1 MNKIALILRNVSS
14 NLLCQI
20 TAIISGFIVPRFF
33 LLEYGSEINGI
44 VISISQFVSY
54 LTLVEVGISQA
65 AVLSLYKPVAE
76 KNISIINRNLSG
88 IQYFYNK
95 VTVCYI
101 LGLSLLVIF
110 YPLMVNVNVFS
121 AAYLRWL
128 VFWLAIQ
135 NILDYTILAKYKSL
149 LIADQKQYIVTNAQ
163 IFGTILYTIFS
174 YYMIV
179 NHFDVLLVKCMS
191 LFSYI
196 IRGIII
202 YVYAKNKYPFITC
215 NNDKFIKLKERSAI
229 LLHQVTG
236 VIVNSTDVTVLTIFS
251 KSITDVSVYGVYNI
265 VFIGVNSLLNALTN
279 GIVPSFGSY
288 ISVNKYTDD
297 FEVAFTQYIRIF
309 YSMSFAAF
317 SVMYVMILP
326 FVKLFVNGVTDVEYL
341 NNYIAIWFVICG
353 VANAIKS
360 PFIMLIIAGGY
371 YELTKRDALLEA
383 VVNIVI
389 SIPLCMMYGV
399 VGVLCGTVVA
409 HIFRW
414 ITLIKLPKK
423 IGLLISFGSY
433 YRFLAKNVLLMMI
446 IVIVSDEFL
455 LYSMSQTW
463 EEFAFKMLGVAL
475 MVSVLYGLIVIKTIR
490 SLK

>member
-1 MNKIALILRNVSS
+1 MNKIALMLRNVRS
-14 NLLCQI
+14 NLLCQV

-65 AVLSLYKPVAE
+65 SILNLYKPVAE
-76 KNISIINRNLSG
+76 KNVRAINRCLSG

-95 VTVCYI
+95 VTRYYVF
-101 LGLSLLVIF
+101 GLFLLVIF
-110 YPLMVNVNVFS
+110 YPLMINENVFS
-121 AAYLRWL
+121 VSYLRWL

-135 NILDYTILAKYKSL
+135 NILDYTVLAKYKSL
-149 LIADQKQYIVTNAQ
+149 LIADQKQYIITNAQ
-163 IFGTILYTIFS
+163 IFGIFIYTIFS
-174 YYMIV
+174 YYLIV
-179 NHFDVLLVKCMS
+179 NHFDVLIVKCMP

-196 IRGIII
+196 IRGLMI
-202 YVYAKNKYPFITC
+202 YGYAKNNYKFITC
-215 NNDKFIKLKERSAI
+215 NGDTIIKLKERSAI
-229 LLHQVTG
+229 LLHQITG
-236 VIVNSTDVTVLTIFS
+236 IIVNSTDVTVLTIFS
-251 KSITDVSVYGVYNI
+251 KSIVDVSVYGVYNI
-265 VFIGVNSLLNALTN
+265 VFMGVNSLLNALTN
-279 GIVPSFGSY
+279 GIVPFWGSY
-288 ISVNKYTDD
+288 ISINEYTDD
-297 FEVAFTQYIRIF
+297 FKNVFAQYICVF
-309 YSMSFAAF
+309 YAISFAAF

-326 FVKLFVNGVTDVEYL
+326 FVKLFVNGVTDAEYL
-341 NNYIAIWFVICG
+341 NEYVAIGFVICG
-353 VANAIKS
+353 VVNSIKS

-371 YELTKRDALLEA
+371 YELTKRDALIEA

-423 IGLLISFGSY
+423 IGLSINWGGY
-433 YRFLAKNVLLMMI
+433 YRCLIENALLMMI
-446 IVIVSDEFL
+446 IIIVDEKLL

-463 EEFAFKMLGVAL
+463 GEFAFKMLCVVL
-475 MVSVLYGLIVIKTIR
+475 LVSLLYGLAVRKTVR
-490 SLK
+490 RLR